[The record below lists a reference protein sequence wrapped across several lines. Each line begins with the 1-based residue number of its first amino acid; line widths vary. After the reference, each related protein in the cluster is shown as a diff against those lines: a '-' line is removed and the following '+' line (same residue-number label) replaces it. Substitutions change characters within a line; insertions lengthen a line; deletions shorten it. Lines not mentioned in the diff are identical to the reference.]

1 MYDMSKF
8 ADMFKAEM
16 PKEFADFFK
25 PAEALVEV
33 NKKTAET
40 LSALSKES
48 FETLS
53 SASVEQFKAL
63 CECKDPKAALDL
75 QVKFY
80 KLVEAKLTETTEKS
94 LACLSVAKDAYV
106 ASFEESTK
114 KVTEMAEEVAK
125 KVPTLK
131 AA

>member
-1 MYDMSKF
+1 MYDMNKF
-8 ADMFKAEM
+8 ADMFKAEI

-25 PAEALVEV
+25 PVEGLVEV
-33 NKKTAET
+33 NKKTAEVLT
-40 LSALSKES
+40 ALSKDS

-63 CECKDPKAALDL
+63 CECKDPKAAMDL

-80 KLVEAKLTETTEKS
+80 KLVETKLTETTEKS
-94 LACLSVAKDAYV
+94 LATLTEAKDAYMS
-106 ASFEESTK
+106 SFEESTK

-125 KVPTLK
+125 KVPTLQ